1 MNMLS
6 HEYLLGFLEVVG
18 KELDREITLVGVG
31 GTAMTLLNLKPSTID
46 VDFTGPSK
54 DIDEFDRILKSI
66 PHGMKID
73 TWNDGQVF
81 SQQLPPDYIQ
91 ISIRITE
98 ERDIKNI
105 ELRALHPI
113 DIIATK
119 IGRFIQRD
127 LEDIKACLD
136 HYKIK
141 KRDLLERA
149 QKVKESYVGNEKVYQ
164 MNLDKVIMRYNS
176 LLK

>member
-81 SQQLPPDYIQ
+81 SQQLHQ
-91 ISIRITE
+91 TTSKSVSE
-98 ERDIKNI
+98 S
-105 ELRALHPI
+105 
-113 DIIATK
+113 
-119 IGRFIQRD
+119 
-127 LEDIKACLD
+127 
-136 HYKIK
+136 
-141 KRDLLERA
+141 
-149 QKVKESYVGNEKVYQ
+149 QKSE
-164 MNLDKVIMRYNS
+164 I
-176 LLK
+176 